1 MGQVLSL
8 PVRLAN
14 HTLTYYQGLF
24 HYLLGAGRNFDYS
37 ADLNKA
43 TLAALRP
50 SPGDTDEDLL
60 FKQNARI
67 HLFALA
73 SQFYL
78 YNKPH
83 YRKGSYR
90 EDLVDNLEN
99 VAIPG
104 TGIKLSWVACNRLL
118 GLGFLTTAY
127 PAISLVASF
136 HQWFMSKFQSSISGE
151 FATRLLA
158 PDDWFSYWRLNC
170 TVVGL
175 HALLN
180 NSPADYEMENKWTF
194 LEEGVKR
201 GVPVS
206 PYLTAPGFVA
216 TVQDVKSLSCVFR
229 AGRAGAD
236 TDHSSILFDVDV
248 TTGLIRG
255 GTTNA
260 HWYRTG
266 ILEAIPGRCP
276 WRSQHDYKLHPD
288 GDIPVSGNFV
298 PDIKNLLALVEKSH
312 FDLCPGVPFAG
323 WDVVLSA
330 DPDLPVCLLEVNL
343 SCNFFRGSF
352 DKKLYLDF
360 IDDAF
365 AVLQSKRLVADR

>member
-8 PVRLAN
+8 PLRVAGY
-14 HTLTYYQGLF
+14 TLTYYQGFF
-24 HYLLGAGRNFDYS
+24 HYLLGAGRNSEYS
-37 ADLNKA
+37 ADLENS
-43 TLAALRP
+43 TLAALKP
-50 SPGDTDEDLL
+50 APGDSAEEIL
-60 FKQNARI
+60 FKQHARI

-78 YNKPH
+78 YDKPH

-104 TGIKLSWVACNRLL
+104 TGLKLSWVACNRVL
-118 GLGFLTTAY
+118 GLGFLMTAY

-136 HQWFMSKFQSSISGE
+136 HNWFMSKFQSSISRE

-180 NSPADYEMENKWTF
+180 NCPSDYDMENKWTF

-206 PYLTAPGFVA
+206 PYLTTPGIVVKHKNEEGGLGIHFYKNAASGGDWIIQKTISNSDWVSTLLPPNPPLSTFRVITQSRA
-216 TVQDVKSLSCVFR
+216 SLDLDKKAAVEDVKSLSCVFR
-229 AGRAGAD
+229 AGRQGAA

-248 TTGLIRG
+248 NSGLIKG
-255 GTTNA
+255 GTTNE
-260 HWYRTG
+260 HWYRVG
-266 ILEAIPGRCP
+266 LMQAIPGRCP
-276 WRSQHDYKLHPD
+276 WRSHHDYKLHPD
-288 GDIPVSGNFV
+288 GEIPVSG
-298 PDIKNLLALVEKSH
+298 
-312 FDLCPGVPFAG
+312 
-323 WDVVLSA
+323 
-330 DPDLPVCLLEVNL
+330 
-343 SCNFFRGSF
+343 
-352 DKKLYLDF
+352 KKTE
-360 IDDAF
+360 I
-365 AVLQSKRLVADR
+365 V